1 MEKKLL
7 LLIGFLLISFAV
19 VIAQQR
25 VITGKVSDDTGAALP
40 GVNIL
45 LKGTTA
51 GTVSDANG
59 QYSLSVPDP
68 ENGILVFSFIGYVSE
83 EVQIGSRS
91 VVDVA
96 LAPDIQT
103 LSEVV
108 VVGYGSMRRED
119 ISGSVASVQTKDL
132 PKVANPSIDQLLQGR
147 VPGLNIVQRSAQPG
161 GGLNINIRNAI
172 SPLGNNAPLYV
183 IDGVPVFNNSSAE
196 RPLSEG
202 NIGFGGGVDRNPLN
216 SINPSDIESIDV
228 LKDAS
233 ATAIYGANAAN
244 GVILITTKRGKQ
256 GTTTVDYRGSYTVQT
271 PKKYIEVFNARE
283 FMQQHNR
290 LAHDLYL
297 YDNDLAPYGTV
308 DPSTVSPFVPTFSNF
323 DIQSAGKGTDWLDML
338 IRNGRIN
345 EHNVSIAGGT
355 ENSKIYTAFNYFNN
369 QGILEN
375 SDFTRYTGRINL
387 DQKIGKRVNF
397 SLNVTASQMDNSNV
411 TSGANAG
418 GVEKYNML
426 QSAFAFSPTRSVFN
440 ENGEYTKSFD
450 TQITNPAAF
459 LIMSD
464 NSTTSRIIVSPNVEI
479 KILDELKL
487 NVVTGADRQNA
498 QRNFYLPR
506 AVQNFQLPNGM
517 AQKSNSNISN
527 YTAESYLTFN
537 KTFGQSS
544 LGIVLG
550 AGMYKTTTNRFEVE
564 AVNFPTDAFGDNNLG
579 SAVDLAQTVLNSE
592 KTERKRL
599 SQFFRVNYS
608 LSDKYILT
616 LTGRR
621 DGDSYFAPNNK
632 YGFFPGVS
640 AAWRISSENFLSGQN
655 LVSDL
660 KLRAGIGQ
668 SGNATLNGNYLSLY
682 GGQYPYPI
690 GGVLYTGVTLTQLE
704 NPSLTWET
712 NETINIGLDFG
723 LWSSRVSG
731 SLDIYRRSAKDLLA
745 YTRLPFNGEVNN
757 YLVNNGTTRS
767 EGIEVMVTSVNVDGD
782 LTWSTTVNAS
792 TSRSFWVE
800 GNPAIDTNPWIKNGD
815 PFTAIYGWQTDGII
829 QDASEKPSYMP
840 DANPGNI
847 RYVDQNSDGVLD
859 SKDVVIL
866 GQRAPKWNLGLA
878 NTFTYKNFDL
888 NFFIYAF
895 LGNMAS
901 INSIGRGY
909 DPANPGQR
917 LALSNIQNTPV
928 DIRRVWTADNPTG
941 DWPGLAVNPYSGSNP
956 ASNPAIGNNPVV
968 YPGTE
973 NHDFYLQKANFVRIK
988 NITLGYTFSSELLG
1002 RTFIRSARIF
1012 VDVQNVATLTNFDG
1026 LDPEI
1031 MEVNPYPQTLSTTI
1045 GVNVG
1050 F

>member
-1 MEKKLL
+1 MKKNLL
-7 LLIGFLLISFAV
+7 LSIGLLVISFSA
-19 VIAQQR
+19 IFAQKT
-25 VITGKVSDDTGAALP
+25 VTGKVTDDTGAGLP

-45 LKGTTA
+45 LKGTTI
-51 GTVSDANG
+51 GTVTDAYG
-59 QYSLSVPDP
+59 QYSLSVQDT
-68 ENGILVFSFIGYVSE
+68 EYGVLVFSFIGYLSE
-83 EVQIGSRS
+83 EVSIGSRS
-91 VVDVA
+91 VVDITM
-96 LAPDIQT
+96 APDIQT

-108 VVGYGSMRRED
+108 VVGYGTMRRED
-119 ISGSVASVQTKDL
+119 ISGAVASVQTKDL

-161 GGLNINIRNAI
+161 GGLNINVRNAI

-183 IDGVPVFNNSSAE
+183 IDGVPVFNNTSAE

-244 GVILITTKRGKQ
+244 GVILITTKRGRQ
-256 GTTTVDYRGSYTVQT
+256 GAPTVDYRGSYTIQT
-271 PKKYIEVFNARE
+271 PKKYIDVFNARE

-297 YDNDLAPYGTV
+297 YDNDLAPYGDTA
-308 DPSTVSPFVPTFSNF
+308 PSTVTPFAPTFSNF
-323 DIQSAGKGTDWLDML
+323 DIQSAGEGTDWLDML
-338 IRNGRIN
+338 IRDGRIN
-345 EHNVSIAGGT
+345 EHNVSIAAGT

-387 DQKIGKRVNF
+387 DQKIGKKVNF
-397 SLNVTASQMDNSNV
+397 SLNVTASQVDNSNV

-426 QSAFAFSPTRSVFN
+426 QSAFAFSPTRSIYD
-440 ENGEYTKSFD
+440 ENGEFTKSFD

-464 NSTTSRIIVSPNVEI
+464 NSATSRIIVSPNVEI

-498 QRNFYLPR
+498 QRDFYLPR
-506 AVQNFQLPNGM
+506 AVRNFQLPEGM

-527 YTAESYLTFN
+527 YTGESYLTFN
-537 KTFGQSS
+537 KTFGQST
-544 LGIVLG
+544 LGVVAG
-550 AGMYKTTTNRFEVE
+550 AGIYKTTTNRFEVE

-579 SAVDLAQTVLNSE
+579 SAIDLARTVLNSE
-592 KTERKRL
+592 RTERKRF

-608 LSDKYILT
+608 FNEKYILT
-616 LTGRR
+616 VTGRR

-640 AAWRISSENFLSGQN
+640 AAWRINSENFLLNQD
-655 LVSDL
+655 LISDL
-660 KLRAGIGQ
+660 KLRAGAGQ
-668 SGNATLNGNYLSLY
+668 SGNATLNGNWLALY

-690 GGVLYTGVTLTQLE
+690 GGVLHTGVTLTQLE
-704 NPSLTWET
+704 NPDLTWET
-712 NETINIGLDFG
+712 NETLNIGLDFG
-723 LWSSRVSG
+723 LWSNRVSG
-731 SLDIYRRSAKDLLA
+731 SIDVYRRSAKDLLA
-745 YTRLPFNGEVNN
+745 YTTLPFDGEVNN

-767 EGIEVMVTSVNVDGD
+767 EGIELMITSVNVDGE

-792 TSRSFWVE
+792 TSRSFWVD
-800 GNPAIDTNPWIKNGD
+800 GNPAIATNPWIKNGD
-815 PFTAIYGWQTDGII
+815 PFTAIYGWKTDGII
-829 QDASEKPSYMP
+829 QSASEKPAHMP

-847 RYVDQNSDGVLD
+847 RYVDHNSDGVLD
-859 SKDVVIL
+859 SKDIVIL

-878 NTFTYKNFDL
+878 NTFTWKNFDL
-888 NFFIYAF
+888 NLFIYAF
-895 LGNMAS
+895 VGNNAS

-917 LALSNIQNTPV
+917 LALGNIQNTPV

-941 DWPGLAVNPYSGSNP
+941 DWPGLAVNPYTGSNP
-956 ASNPAIGNNPVV
+956 SSNPAIGNNPEIF
-968 YPGTE
+968 PGTE
-973 NHDFYLQKANFVRIK
+973 NHDFYLQKANFARIK
-988 NITLGYTFSSELLG
+988 NITLGYTFSPELTG
-1002 RTFIRSARIF
+1002 RTFIRTARIF
-1012 VDVQNVATLTNFDG
+1012 IDVQNLAQFTNFDG

-1031 MEVNPYPQTLSTTI
+1031 TEVNPYPQTLSTTL